1 MGTLTNNYIFKA
13 LENYP
18 YDLEEVMEALNY
30 ALSADDK
37 NTRVATADGY
47 TKSS

>member
-18 YDLEEVMEALNY
+18 YDLEEVMEGQILEIVVY
-30 ALSADDK
+30 IKVD
-37 NTRVATADGY
+37 
-47 TKSS
+47 